1 MAGLRSFGVMAS
13 MVEILRYRY
22 SILDTPYIGVSEYLS
37 MSWTGKNMKFEYL
50 YDGKVSNK
58 IRSMS

>member
-1 MAGLRSFGVMAS
+1 MAS